1 MKKEIIKQI
10 ADKLHS
16 FGYDV
21 YLSKS
26 GDYGFYSD
34 GERVVSFGGQWNF
47 SIDFSGNYAASKTS
61 GTGWQI
67 ATEQTDI
74 TAEQAEKYIK
84 ANAPRWT
91 KNLSP
96 IYTTPQ
102 QHLKTYGNSSGYQK
116 LNLTTETI

>member
-1 MKKEIIKQI
+1 MKKQLIKQM
-10 ADKLHS
+10 ADKLQS

-34 GERVVSFGGQWNF
+34 GARVVSFGGQWNF
-47 SIDFSGNYAASKTS
+47 SVDFSGNYAASKTS

-67 ATEQTDI
+67 AAEQTDI

-84 ANAPRWT
+84 VNAPRWT

-96 IYTTPQ
+96 IYTTPE
-102 QHLKTYGNSSGYQK
+102 QHLKTYGKSSGYQK
-116 LNLTTETI
+116 LEFREVTA